1 MHSFSIGDA
10 LQFGWH
16 KTRDHSGLLF
26 QVVLALFALQ
36 VASAIVQKVLEDT
49 LLGIGVS
56 LVLAIMGVI
65 VGAGF
70 MVIVLKLAQ
79 GHAAHY
85 RDLVP
90 PATLVWYFFCATVV
104 SGFLILLGFIALIIP
119 GIYLAL
125 RFSMVRF
132 AILDLP
138 AQAGGAGIT
147 ESLHRSGRLTRGHKW
162 HLLWFFLTLAGMNI
176 IGLLLLYV
184 GLLVTVPVSGLAW
197 AHVYLKLKN
206 KA

>member
-26 QVVLALFALQ
+26 QVVLTLFALQ
-36 VASAIVQKVLEDT
+36 VASAIVQKVLADT
-49 LLGIGVS
+49 LLGIGAS
-56 LVLAIMGVI
+56 LVLAIVSVI

-70 MVIVLKLAQ
+70 MVLVLKLAQ

-90 PATLVWYFFCATVV
+90 PASLVWHFFCATVA

-132 AILDLP
+132 AVLD
-138 AQAGGAGIT
+138 GAGIT
-147 ESLHRSGRLTRGHKW
+147 ESLHRSGRLTHGHKW

-184 GLLVTVPVSGLAW
+184 GLLVTVPVSGIAW